1 MGATV
6 TLLTENLRD
15 SNEHLSTLQA
25 TLLLLGIYED
35 TGSLTY
41 ASTTPRDARAAA
53 WLLEQ
58 GASLNIAVDFLNSPL
73 SPKQRAVY
81 EQLSSNAKMHEIKG
95 HQVVVACGDAE
106 EMEEEISSLA
116 HKLRDLLD
124 PDALFIFVKTV
135 EGVRLVARSSTDNID
150 AGKIAME
157 FGGGG
162 HPRAAAALIRGEED
176 AQNSGNKPK
185 GTSVPCKRLL
195 EILPENIQPSIT
207 VAEIMSRGP
216 QTISPET
223 SVAEASELMK
233 RFGYEGYPVVEK
245 GRVVG
250 LLNRRTVDRAT
261 SHNLKLTAASLME
274 AGEVTLAPDDAL
286 ATLQKR
292 MTDSGWGQIPVVED
306 GEVIG
311 IVTRT
316 DLLKTLAP
324 DVQRAAESNY
334 AALLESALPKE
345 RLELIKI
352 VSNAAAEE
360 RVALYLVGGFVR
372 DLILERPSLDFDFVV
387 EGDAIMLAEKMA
399 KKYGGRVT
407 KHDRFGTAKWFL
419 EGSEILSLEKLPVF
433 LDFIT
438 ARKEFYT
445 RPTALPTVSRGSIK
459 LDLHR
464 RDFTINTLA
473 LRLDKPHYGELH
485 DHWGGLADLNRGL
498 VRVLH
503 SLSFVDDPTRILRA
517 IRFEQRFGFT
527 LGIRTKELMDEAHS
541 LLSKLT
547 GQRIHHELDLI
558 LDEAR
563 AVEMFSRLSELDF
576 LSAISPALAPDPGLA
591 ARLYDALNTPT
602 PPALGEIPTIA
613 HLDRRRALGYLALLL
628 PLSLNDLRAISKR
641 LRFHAVLED
650 ALLSARKLCDDL
662 PSLKDAKPSE
672 WTIRLDGIP
681 PLALYAASLCPI
693 DETLRN
699 QIELYL
705 SKWRNIQP
713 TVGGDELKERG
724 LLPSPRYKEILSQL
738 RAAWIDGEVKNEKEE
753 LALLEKLLKE
763 QDIN

>member
-1 MGATV
+1 
-6 TLLTENLRD
+6 
-15 SNEHLSTLQA
+15 
-25 TLLLLGIYED
+25 
-35 TGSLTY
+35 
-41 ASTTPRDARAAA
+41 
-53 WLLEQ
+53 
-58 GASLNIAVDFLNSPL
+58 
-73 SPKQRAVY
+73 
-81 EQLSSNAKMHEIKG
+81 
-95 HQVVVACGDAE
+95 
-106 EMEEEISSLA
+106 
-116 HKLRDLLD
+116 
-124 PDALFIFVKTV
+124 
-135 EGVRLVARSSTDNID
+135 
-150 AGKIAME
+150 
-157 FGGGG
+157 
-162 HPRAAAALIRGEED
+162 
-176 AQNSGNKPK
+176 
-185 GTSVPCKRLL
+185 
-195 EILPENIQPSIT
+195 
-207 VAEIMSRGP
+207 
-216 QTISPET
+216 
-223 SVAEASELMK
+223 
-233 RFGYEGYPVVEK
+233 
-245 GRVVG
+245 VVG

-261 SHNLKLTAASLME
+261 SHHLNLTAASLME

-292 MTDSGWGQIPVVED
+292 MTDSGWGQIPVVEN

-324 DVQRAAESNY
+324 DVQRAAENNY

-345 RLELIKI
+345 RLDLINI
-352 VSNAAAEE
+352 VSDAAAKE

-387 EGDAIMLAEKMA
+387 EGDAILLAEKIA

-407 KHDRFGTAKWFL
+407 KHSRFGTAKWFL
-419 EGSEILSLEKLPVF
+419 EGSKDLDLEKLPAF

-485 DHWGGLADLNRGL
+485 DHWGGLTDLKRGL

-517 IRFEQRFGFT
+517 VRFEQRFGFT

-541 LLSKLT
+541 LLAKLT

-563 AVEMFSRLSELDF
+563 AVEMFSRLSELDL
-576 LSAISPALAPDPGLA
+576 LSAISPALAPDHLYSERSDGYGLA
-591 ARLYDALNTPT
+591 ARLNIALNSPQ
-602 PPALGEIPTIA
+602 PPELGEIPEIA
-613 HLDRRRALGYLALLL
+613 HLNKRRTLGYLVWLL
-628 PLSLNDLRAISKR
+628 PLPLKDLRAISKR

-650 ALLSARKLCDDL
+650 ALLSARELCDDL
-662 PSLKDAKPSE
+662 PSLKDAKASE
-672 WTIRLDGIP
+672 WTTRMDGIP

-693 DETLRN
+693 AETLRK
-699 QIELYL
+699 QIEQYL

-713 TVGGDELKERG
+713 IIGGDELKERG
-724 LLPSPRYKEILSQL
+724 LSPSPRYKEILSQL
-738 RAAWIDGEVKNEKEE
+738 RAAWLDGEVKTEE
-753 LALLEKLLKE
+753 EEAKLMERLLKE
-763 QDIN
+763 KDFNQK